1 LDREFRQ
8 PRRTAASV
16 IEITA
21 KQADAAVERRC
32 SQSSEEAFLED
43 ARSESPRGGDV
54 MKRFL
59 TFSLLGPAI
68 GGLVLFHV
76 ITLSGNLDQPWY
88 MELSRTF
95 LASLM
100 ILPLIYL
107 LGMLPALA
115 IACLDRALKN
125 ANADLRMTICG
136 AAAYVG
142 IEAWYDLC
150 VGADKILLVGLAG
163 LIPSVICSWLTDSP
177 RERAAVGQATV
188 EEALGG

>member
-1 LDREFRQ
+1 
-8 PRRTAASV
+8 
-16 IEITA
+16 
-21 KQADAAVERRC
+21 
-32 SQSSEEAFLED
+32 
-43 ARSESPRGGDV
+43 

-95 LASLM
+95 LVSLM

-107 LGMLPALA
+107 LGMFPALV
-115 IACLDRALKN
+115 IACLDRTLKN
-125 ANADLRMTICG
+125 ANADLRMSICG
-136 AAAYVG
+136 AVAYVG

-150 VGADKILLVGLAG
+150 VGDDKILLVGLAG
-163 LIPSVICSWLTDSP
+163 LVPSVICSWLTDGP
-177 RERAAVGQATV
+177 RRHVTAEQAAV
-188 EEALGG
+188 EEAFGG

>member
-1 LDREFRQ
+1 
-8 PRRTAASV
+8 
-16 IEITA
+16 
-21 KQADAAVERRC
+21 
-32 SQSSEEAFLED
+32 
-43 ARSESPRGGDV
+43 

-68 GGLVLFHV
+68 GALALFHV
-76 ITLSGNLDQPWY
+76 VTLSGNLDQPWY

-100 ILPLIYL
+100 ILPLLYL
-107 LGMLPALA
+107 LGMLPALV

-125 ANADLRMTICG
+125 LSADLRMTICG
-136 AAAYVG
+136 AVAYVG

-163 LIPSVICSWLTDSP
+163 LIPSVICSWLIDGRRQHVTF
-177 RERAAVGQATV
+177 EKAF
-188 EEALGG
+188 GG

>member
-1 LDREFRQ
+1 
-8 PRRTAASV
+8 
-16 IEITA
+16 
-21 KQADAAVERRC
+21 
-32 SQSSEEAFLED
+32 
-43 ARSESPRGGDV
+43 

-107 LGMLPALA
+107 LGMFPALV

-125 ANADLRMTICG
+125 INADLRMTICG
-136 AAAYVG
+136 AVAYVG

-150 VGADKILLVGLAG
+150 VVADKILLVGLAG
-163 LIPSVICSWLTDSP
+163 LIPSVICSWLTDGP
-177 RERAAVGQATV
+177 RQHVTSEQATID
-188 EEALGG
+188 EAFGV